1 MLENNLNK
9 PKLILLGGGGH
20 CLSVI
25 DVIERENK
33 YFIKG
38 ILDPS
43 IKDNNILGYPVL
55 GGDDKIPSLID
66 ENVFFLITVGQIKN
80 FSIRKRLAL
89 NLEKG
94 KANLAKVISP
104 LAYVSSHAKIKEGTV
119 IMHQAF
125 VNAGAEIGK
134 YCIINTKANI
144 EHGVKVEDFCHIST
158 NAIVN
163 GDSIVKRGTFIGSNA
178 TISNSITIEENSIIS
193 AGKFVRK

>member
-1 MLENNLNK
+1 MLENNLERPNII
-9 PKLILLGGGGH
+9 LIGGGGH

-38 ILDPS
+38 ILDSS
-43 IKDNNILGYPVL
+43 IKDNNILGHPVL

-66 ENVFFLITVGQIKN
+66 DNVFFLITVGQIKN
-80 FSIRKRLAL
+80 FEIRKKISIS
-89 NLEKG
+89 LEKNN
-94 KANLAKVISP
+94 AQLAKVISP
-104 LAYVSSHAKIKEGTV
+104 LAYVSSHAKIKKGTV

-134 YCIINTKANI
+134 HCIINTKANI
-144 EHGVKVEDFCHIST
+144 EHGVKIEDFCHVST
-158 NAIVN
+158 CAVVN

-178 TISNSITIEENSIIS
+178 TISNGITIEKNSIIS
-193 AGKFVRK
+193 AGKFVKK